1 MTNLPA
7 RPDIDQLRH
16 QARDLLR
23 AARSGDPAA
32 AARIAAVADSMTLAT
47 AQLALAR
54 EHGFASW
61 PRLKAEVDAR
71 SSDLAEQV
79 DAFLEASMRDWTGRA
94 ARILAATPQIA
105 GYDFRTAVVLG
116 DAGRVRQMLEHDQ
129 GRATRPDPRWGWTP
143 LHAVCGSR
151 WHRLDPARADGL
163 LAVAGLLLDAGA
175 DPAARTAGQQGGWTP
190 LRCAVAGTANPAIAR
205 LLLERGATPD
215 DHDLYLACF
224 AADDHHQSLRL
235 LLDHAHNVSE
245 STALAAPISTGDT
258 DGVRLLLQAG
268 ADPSRPLPGDLFGE
282 RVPAE
287 PPIPPV
293 AAAAQSGC
301 PAELF
306 GLLLDAGG
314 DPDAPAQDGHSP
326 YRIAIRQGKTDIAD
340 LLAQHGARDDTT
352 DADRFLL
359 ACRQGNQADAERLLR
374 ATPGLPGLLG
384 GDGDFALV
392 DAAGHGQAGAV
403 RLMLDAGFPLDARG
417 QDGATPL
424 HAAAGSGSAEVVRLL
439 LDRGAGAEARDT
451 TWDSTPLI
459 WAQVGS
465 GLPQADNPAPDWT
478 ATIRALIEAGASTA
492 DITLSPD
499 DPKPP
504 SPEVAQLLR
513 SYGIGAGP
521 AAQPRLT

>member
-23 AARSGDPAA
+23 DARSGDQAA
-32 AARIAAVADSMTLAT
+32 AARIGAVADSMTLAA
-47 AQLALAR
+47 AQLAVAR
-54 EHGFASW
+54 EYGFASW

-71 SSDLAEQV
+71 SSDLAGQV

-94 ARILAATPQIA
+94 ARMLAATPQIA

-116 DAGRVRQMLEHDQ
+116 DGGQVRQMLEHDP
-129 GRATRPDPRWGWTP
+129 GLAIRPDPRWGWTA
-143 LHAVCGSR
+143 LHAVCASR

-175 DPAARTAGQQGGWTP
+175 DPAARTAGRQGDWTP

-224 AADDHHQSLRL
+224 DDDDHQSLRL
-235 LLDHAHNVSE
+235 LLDHAHDMQHT
-245 STALAAPISTGDT
+245 TALAAPISTGDT
-258 DGVRLLLQAG
+258 EAVRLLLQAG

-282 RVPAE
+282 RVLAE
-287 PPIPPV
+287 PPIPAV

-301 PAELF
+301 PAELV
-306 GLLLDAGG
+306 GLLLDAGA

-326 YRIAIRQGKTDIAD
+326 YRIAIRQGRTDVAD
-340 LLAQHGARDDTT
+340 LLAQHGARDHTT
-352 DADRFLL
+352 SADRFLL
-359 ACRQGNQADAERLLR
+359 ACRQSDRAGAERLLR
-374 ATPGLPGLLG
+374 ASPDLPGLLG
-384 GDGDFALV
+384 SEGQAALV
-392 DAAGHGQAGAV
+392 DAAGHGQAAAV
-403 RLMLDAGFPLDARG
+403 RLMLDAGFPLEARG
-417 QDGATPL
+417 QDGATAL

-439 LDRGAGAEARDT
+439 LDRGADIEACDT
-451 TWDSTPLI
+451 TWDSTPLN

-465 GLPQADNPAPDWT
+465 GLGHVDNPAPDWT

-513 SYGIGAGP
+513 SYGIGSGP
-521 AAQPRLT
+521 AASHG

>member
-23 AARSGDPAA
+23 AARSGDQAA
-32 AARIAAVADSMTLAT
+32 AARIGAVADSMTLAA
-47 AQLALAR
+47 AQLAVAR
-54 EHGFASW
+54 ECGFASW

-71 SSDLAEQV
+71 SSDLAGQV
-79 DAFLEASMRDWTGRA
+79 DAFLDASIRDWTGRA

-116 DAGRVRQMLEHDQ
+116 DADRVRQMLEDDQ

-143 LHAVCGSR
+143 LHAVCASR
-151 WHRLDPARADGL
+151 WHRLDPRRADGL

-175 DPAARTAGQQGGWTP
+175 DPAARRAGRQGDWTP
-190 LRCAVAGTANPAIAR
+190 LRCAVAGAANPAIAR

-224 AADDHHQSLRL
+224 GDDDHQSLRL
-235 LLDHAHNVSE
+235 LLDHAHNVQHT
-245 STALAAPISTGDT
+245 TALAAPISTGDT
-258 DGVRLLLQAG
+258 EAVRLLLQAG
-268 ADPSRPLPGDLFGE
+268 ADPSRPLPGDLFGDG
-282 RVPAE
+282 VPAE

-293 AAAAQSGC
+293 AAAAQSKC
-301 PAELF
+301 PAELV

-326 YRIAIRQGKTDIAD
+326 YRIAIRQGRTD
-340 LLAQHGARDDTT
+340 
-352 DADRFLL
+352 
-359 ACRQGNQADAERLLR
+359 
-374 ATPGLPGLLG
+374 LLG
-384 GDGDFALV
+384 GDGQAALV

-403 RLMLDAGFPLDARG
+403 RLMLDAGFPLEARG

-439 LDRGAGAEARDT
+439 LDRGADIEARDT
-451 TWDSTPLI
+451 TWDSTPLN

-465 GLPQADNPAPDWT
+465 GLAHVDNPAPDWT
-478 ATIRALIEAGASTA
+478 ATIRALIEAGASTT

-513 SYGIGAGP
+513 SYGIGNGP